1 MLMEFLLSVTTSG
14 IATKSFLLGSWLCPS
29 HMFYSNSGRT
39 AKSKNCARVS
49 QCKMIRG
56 IRVPNSNFGV
66 QWVPYIILIG
76 IYAFYQHRY
85 VSFSYISFTLLNAF
99 CKLVSQWPWF
109 MLICYTKSH
118 KLDIVWPESLLFL
131 PRRSSVRVLHMARP
145 PPQSNV
151 PKKVMELAM
160 FLFSLTS
167 FYLLIYFVFLEWCS
181 VMMTFTFNVRPE
193 GFPRLSLLLNGR
205 GFSHNGFNVS

>member
-1 MLMEFLLSVTTSG
+1 MLLEFLLSVTTSG

-66 QWVPYIILIG
+66 QWVPYIKLIG

-109 MLICYTKSH
+109 MLYQ
-118 KLDIVWPESLLFL
+118 ESQTWHCLARILVVPPGQVFESCIWQDPL
-131 PRRSSVRVLHMARP
+131 PSLTF
-145 PPQSNV
+145 
-151 PKKVMELAM
+151 PKKLRSWQC
-160 FLFSLTS
+160 FFSA
-167 FYLLIYFVFLEWCS
+167 
-181 VMMTFTFNVRPE
+181 
-193 GFPRLSLLLNGR
+193 
-205 GFSHNGFNVS
+205 